1 MYALQFS
8 SKKFPTSQDQLASAN
23 IEQPDDS
30 ERDSMSISAPRYLRD
45 MVAGPG
51 VSSGTVAATSFKS
64 FGPCVYKHGGGK
76 AAMRGKRLWLQN
88 GRHQILASP
97 QTPPPLVAKGDFH
110 AAVGILDVRTNYE
123 SDTASKVAA
132 PDLATAESDG
142 ELIVYLGSAETTRYG
157 DRKPRCSKCGRCEGQ
172 IAYPSVP
179 VEQRRHMPRKSNNKH
194 SNAYSAP
201 QSQPRNA
208 EPFPHDR
215 SSLNA
220 TPPQQH
226 PTAEDLSWFT
236 TPGILISETADKAL
250 VDELMTTGI
259 ADSTLLSL
267 TDPNFMDWCTDSRRV
282 VDFMTG
288 NDVGTLDPADPL
300 DRFLIR
306 TNPTSSNSN

>member
-1 MYALQFS
+1 
-8 SKKFPTSQDQLASAN
+8 
-23 IEQPDDS
+23 
-30 ERDSMSISAPRYLRD
+30 
-45 MVAGPG
+45 
-51 VSSGTVAATSFKS
+51 
-64 FGPCVYKHGGGK
+64 
-76 AAMRGKRLWLQN
+76 
-88 GRHQILASP
+88 
-97 QTPPPLVAKGDFH
+97 
-110 AAVGILDVRTNYE
+110 
-123 SDTASKVAA
+123 
-132 PDLATAESDG
+132 
-142 ELIVYLGSAETTRYG
+142 
-157 DRKPRCSKCGRCEGQ
+157 
-172 IAYPSVP
+172 
-179 VEQRRHMPRKSNNKH
+179 MPRKSNNKH
-194 SNAYSAP
+194 ANAYSAP

-282 VDFMTG
+282 VDLMTG
-288 NDVGTLDPADPL
+288 IDVGTLDPADPL